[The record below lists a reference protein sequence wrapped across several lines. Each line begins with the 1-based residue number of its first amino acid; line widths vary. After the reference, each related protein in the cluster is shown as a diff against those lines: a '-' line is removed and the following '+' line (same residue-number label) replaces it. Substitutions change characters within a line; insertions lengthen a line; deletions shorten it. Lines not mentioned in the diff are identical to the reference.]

1 MARSPFT
8 SGRGFTLL
16 EELLHSISHGVGAA
30 LSLAGAV
37 VLLVLASL
45 TAQVDPWKLASIGLY
60 GISLVLLYSVS
71 TLYHSVRHPRL
82 KRLFQLLDHCAIYLL
97 IAGTYTPFL
106 LVNLRGPTGWTLFA
120 VVWTLALGGIT
131 CKLLWPHRFAALRVG
146 IYLLMG
152 WLILFAGAELAEKLP
167 STGLL
172 LLIAGG
178 LSYTLGVIFFA
189 ISTIPYNHVIW
200 HLFVMGG
207 STCHYFAIYTS
218 VLPFTA

>member
-1 MARSPFT
+1 MGRSRFT

-16 EELLHSISHGVGAA
+16 EELLHGISHGVGAA

-37 VLLVLASL
+37 VLLVMASL
-45 TAQVDPWKLASIGLY
+45 TAQVDPWKLASLGLY

-71 TLYHSVRHPRL
+71 TLYHSVRRPRL

-106 LVNLRGPTGWTLFA
+106 LVNLRGPTGWMLFA
-120 VVWTLALGGIT
+120 VVWTLALVGIA
-131 CKLLWPHRFAALRVG
+131 CKLLWPHRFAVLRVG

-152 WLILFAGAELAEKLP
+152 WLILFAGGELAEKLP
-167 STGLL
+167 TAGLL

-189 ISTIPYNHVIW
+189 ISAIPYNHVIW
-200 HLFVMGG
+200 HLFVLGG
-207 STCHYFAIYTS
+207 SIFHYFAVYTS
-218 VLPFTA
+218 VLPFSA